1 MSYDVIIIGSGAA
14 GLSSGL
20 YAGRYL
26 MKALVIGKEFGGE
39 TARAGTIWNYPGAA
53 NVDGYELMKIMREQG
68 KSVGT
73 EFIDGE
79 VSSIENLD
87 GCFRV
92 YVKEKIFDTN
102 TIIFASGSARRRL
115 GLTDEERLTSKG
127 VHYCVTCDGPL
138 YTGKRIAMVGGGDAS
153 VKSAITMG
161 TYASHIYVI
170 VRGDNFSAEPVNVE
184 ALKALGD
191 KVTIL
196 FGTEVRGLVGKD
208 HLEKIILSKPHHD
221 SPELSLDGLFIEIGA
236 TPNAILPKSLGVHL
250 DEKGYVAVDNDMKT
264 NVPGVFA
271 AGDATN
277 HFGFFKQDITAAA
290 MGAVAATSAYQH
302 RKLRGDLCEVH
313 WRPEVTT
320 TTPL

>member
-1 MSYDVIIIGSGAA
+1 MTYDVIIVGSGAA
-14 GLSSGL
+14 GLSAGL

-53 NVDGYELMKIMREQG
+53 NIDGYELMKTMREQG
-68 KSVGT
+68 KGVGV
-73 EFIDGE
+73 EFMDGE
-79 VSSIENLD
+79 VSSIENID

-92 YVKEKIFDTN
+92 YVKDKIFDAN
-102 TIIFASGSARRRL
+102 TIIFASGSERRRL
-115 GLTDEERLTSKG
+115 GLADEDRLTGKG

-138 YTGKRIAMVGGGDAS
+138 YGGKKVAVVGGGDGS
-153 VKSAITMG
+153 VKSAVNIG

-170 VRGDNFSAEPVNVE
+170 ARSDAFTAEPVNVE
-184 ALKALGD
+184 ALRALGD

-196 FGTEVRGLVGKD
+196 FGTEVKGLLGGD
-208 HLEKIILSKPHHD
+208 HLEKIILSKPHQD
-221 SPELSLDGLFIEIGA
+221 STELALDGLFIEIGA
-236 TPNAILPKSLGVHL
+236 IPNITLPKSLGVHL
-250 DEKGYVAVDNDMKT
+250 DEKGYVSVDNDMKT

-271 AGDATN
+271 AGDTTN

-302 RKLRGDLCEVH
+302 RKLRGNLCEVH
-313 WRPEVTT
+313 WKPEGTT
-320 TTPL
+320 AFS